1 MATISF
7 IHTNLKKT
15 KYTLTIEDDL
25 SLGEYLISADTY
37 HRLNSPVRGT
47 EISERAFA
55 LICLEDE
62 TYKAVKKTYSLLCDM
77 DRSRQ
82 ILKTKLIQL
91 GFSSDAADAALDRCE
106 ELGYLNE
113 YEQVERAVER
123 EANYKLRGPH
133 YIIGRLSSKGYS
145 VSDIDRAIA
154 VLIEREEIDF
164 ERSFE
169 RLCEKRGA
177 KTEEAITKLK
187 YRFGYE
193 I

>member
-1 MATISF
+1 MAKITF

-15 KYTLTIEDDL
+15 KYTLTIENDL
-25 SLGEYLISADTY
+25 NINDYLISADTY
-37 HRLNSPVRGT
+37 RRLNSPVRGT
-47 EISERAFA
+47 EISERTFMD
-55 LICLEDE
+55 IRLEDE

-82 ILKTKLIQL
+82 VLKTKLVRL
-91 GFSSDAADAALDRCE
+91 GFSSDACDAALTRCE

-123 EANYKLRGPH
+123 EANYKLRGPY
-133 YIIGRLSSKGYS
+133 YIRRRLSSKGYS
-145 VSDIDRAIA
+145 LSDIDKAIDI
-154 VLIEREEIDF
+154 LLEREEIDF
-164 ERSFE
+164 DRSFE

-177 KTEEAITKLK
+177 ETEEAITKLK